1 MQRLTLNSTYVSLTV
16 GILTYK
22 SVALSF
28 APETKEHAHL
38 LNGYEVLQSWDHLP
52 VIRRGLKRAKRMM
65 ASAGIPM
72 GNITL
77 AS

>member
-1 MQRLTLNSTYVSLTV
+1 MRRLILNSTYVSLTV

-38 LNGYEVLQSWDHLP
+38 LNGYEVLQNWAHLP
-52 VIRRGLKRAKRMM
+52 VIRRGLKRARRMM
-65 ASAGIPM
+65 TSAGIPM
-72 GNITL
+72 GKITL
-77 AS
+77 VS